1 MITAADLLHLPFT
14 PDLTAGGITC
24 ACRSLIYD
32 AGRGERSQADCLRSI
47 VAEMAVE
54 LAFRR
59 HLSAQDIPFHLL
71 ESAPFSRTDRYSL
84 SLGGHRCELKSF
96 LISRREHIL
105 QLGKRPA
112 LALKSPALVPI
123 EEFAKEDCKP
133 DDITIFGLLLGV
145 VASTWEEVDKA
156 AAAGQPLSLVHQL
169 PERWSCP
176 EEWRPLEKLVLKSE
190 DIRPIRVE
198 IGGQDS
204 GREFIATTLDLPP
217 KTRVPADQNFNS
229 LAYVQAAS
237 RPRGRIGLHSPSCG
251 EATIIAQQ
259 SWSNIWVYGM
269 DILLMGWL
277 SHEEY
282 QRKAKVLNAG
292 MKPFLHDRTGKKNLL
307 VPMEELNP
315 LGPLF
320 SRIRAWA
327 GGLKKS

>member
-1 MITAADLLHLPFT
+1 MITTADLLHLPYT
-14 PDLTAGGITC
+14 PDLTACGITY
-24 ACRSLIYD
+24 ACRSLAYGSSLRD
-32 AGRGERSQADCLRSI
+32 TLADNLRCM
-47 VAEMAVE
+47 VGGMAVV

-59 HLSAQDIPFHLL
+59 HLAAQDVPFHLL
-71 ESAPFSRTDRYSL
+71 ESAPFSRIDRYAL

-96 LISRREHIL
+96 LITRREDIL
-105 QLGKRPA
+105 QIGKRPA

-145 VASTWEEVDKA
+145 VASCWEEIDKA
-156 AAAGQPLSLVHQL
+156 AAAGQPISLVHPL
-169 PERWSCP
+169 PKKWSCP
-176 EEWRPLEKLVLKSE
+176 EEWRHLEKLVLKSE
-190 DIRPIRVE
+190 DKIPIRVE
-198 IGGQDS
+198 IGGQDA

-217 KTRVPADQNFNS
+217 KTRVPVEQNFHS
-229 LAYVQAAS
+229 LAYIQSTS
-237 RPRGRIGLHSPSCG
+237 RPGARIGLHSATCG
-251 EATIIAQQ
+251 EAIIIPHQ

-269 DILLMGWL
+269 NILLMGWL
-277 SHEEY
+277 SHEEF
-282 QRKAKVLNAG
+282 QRKARVLNAG
-292 MKPFLHDRTGKKNLL
+292 MKPFLHDRTEKKTLV